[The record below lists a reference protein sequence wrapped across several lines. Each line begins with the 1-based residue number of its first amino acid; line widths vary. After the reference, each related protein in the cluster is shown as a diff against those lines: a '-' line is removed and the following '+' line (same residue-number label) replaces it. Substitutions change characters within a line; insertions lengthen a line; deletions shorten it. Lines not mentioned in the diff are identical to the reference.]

1 MSAVL
6 TNFGGLA
13 ASGGNTAH
21 AYEDIK
27 KPEEVTLTGQYKKN
41 PGIRKP
47 LGPIGPVY
55 STPTTTI
62 VI

>member
-1 MSAVL
+1 MSAAL

-21 AYEDIK
+21 AYSDIK
-27 KPEEVTLTGQYKKN
+27 KPEEVTLTGAYKEN
-41 PGIRKP
+41 PGIKKP

-55 STPTTTI
+55 PTPTTSPI
-62 VI
+62 M